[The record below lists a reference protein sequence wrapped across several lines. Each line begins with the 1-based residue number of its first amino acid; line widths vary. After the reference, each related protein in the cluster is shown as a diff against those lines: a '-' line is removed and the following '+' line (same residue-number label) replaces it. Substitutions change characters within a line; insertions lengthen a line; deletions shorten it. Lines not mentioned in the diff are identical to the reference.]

1 MTVACVLL
9 GATEHGRYMSL
20 RYKHLMGQQDDSAN
34 KRAGRQARQLI
45 PRVHVVEGEN
55 QMTPPQVAS
64 QLPHAFGGTCA
75 PTPSHLSSHTAIR
88 TQINKEM

>member
-9 GATEHGRYMSL
+9 ATEHGRYMSL
-20 RYKHLMGQQDDSAN
+20 RYKHLGGQQDDSAN
-34 KRAGRQARQLI
+34 KQACHQAWQLI

-64 QLPHAFGGTCA
+64 QLPHAFGGMCA
-75 PTPSHLSSHTAIR
+75 PIPTHLSSHTAIR
-88 TQINKEM
+88 TRINKEM